1 MPTRPDK
8 LYYRI
13 RSSSG
18 VVIKVLRGS
27 AAPQIT
33 GGGARYDTIQRPRR
47 NGQIQWTGDDPYTM
61 DVPILFDGWDQE
73 IVSMRNVER
82 DIQQVNN
89 MMHSPGAWVAPVTI
103 KITGAVPVK
112 GGTWVITGIDYGDM
126 VIWDTDK
133 HGKGY
138 RMRQDAVLHLLQF
151 LPETVLRLNTKAGT
165 TIPHVVKAGETLQS
179 IANRAKTTPAAIKK
193 ANNIRDPK
201 SIKAGQRLLVP
212 VPSLKDVFEW

>member
-1 MPTRPDK
+1 MPPFDK
-8 LYYRI
+8 NTYVI
-13 RSSSG
+13 RSS
-18 VVIKVLRGS
+18 RGIAITVKRGTS
-27 AAPQIT
+27 PPQIT
-33 GGGARYDTIQRPRR
+33 GGGARYTTIQRPRR
-47 NGQIQWTGDDPYTM
+47 NGQIQWDGDDPYTM
-61 DVPILFDGWDQE
+61 DLPILFDGWAEE
-73 IVSMRNVER
+73 IASKRNVER

-103 KITGAVPVK
+103 KITGATPVK

-133 HGKGY
+133 HGRGFRY
-138 RMRQDAVLHLLQF
+138 RQDATLHLLQF
-151 LPETVLRLNTKAGT
+151 LPETVLLLNAKAGT
-165 TIPHVVKAGETLQS
+165 TIPHVVKTGETLQS
-179 IANRAKTTPAAIKK
+179 IAKRAKTTPAAIKK